1 MWHYNSRIHITKETL
16 GYLNDDYEVEPGFGH
31 ERDSY
36 LKERNI
42 ETFLIVGQKKK
53 EKVSTVLY
61 IILLFYIKDFEFWNE
76 K

>member
-1 MWHYNSRIHITKETL
+1 MD
-16 GYLNDDYEVEPGFGH
+16 YLNDDYDVEPGFGH

-53 EKVSTVLY
+53 EKVCFNIFKFSLKMKK
-61 IILLFYIKDFEFWNE
+61 L
-76 K
+76 

>member
-1 MWHYNSRIHITKETL
+1 M
-16 GYLNDDYEVEPGFGH
+16 GYLNDDYDVEPGFGH

-53 EKVSTVLY
+53 EKVCTDCY
-61 IILLFYIKDFEFWNE
+61 MILIFYICVFDFWNE
-76 K
+76 KKSYT